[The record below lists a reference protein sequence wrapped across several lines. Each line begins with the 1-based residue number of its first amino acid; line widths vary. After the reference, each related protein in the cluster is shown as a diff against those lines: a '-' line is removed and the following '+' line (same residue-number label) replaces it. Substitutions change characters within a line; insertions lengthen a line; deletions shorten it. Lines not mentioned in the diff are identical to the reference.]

1 MQVIATISMLVLIVC
16 NFFITHT
23 ATLIL
28 VEHLTVLL
36 GVYLL
41 FKITPYQYI
50 FVKTLLFMLIL
61 NVFFDIVIYYCVI
74 YLLPNQYIAYIA
86 YCAHYVL
93 HIMILLYSVN
103 LFFHF
108 KTLPRSAIYKDNESY
123 LIRRRP
129 KDFKGFLLSLFT
141 IPWGYYSIVHNGQQY
156 IYKKQGL
163 VARKFIMHK
172 DYHLTRLDYV
182 NIDKLNSLL
191 GTKCTIKNNCYS
203 LFKKVCL

>member
-1 MQVIATISMLVLIVC
+1 MLVLVVC

-23 ATLIL
+23 TTLIL
-28 VEHLTVLL
+28 VEHLTLLL
-36 GVYLL
+36 GAYLL
-41 FKITPYQYI
+41 FNII
-50 FVKTLLFMLIL
+50 
-61 NVFFDIVIYYCVI
+61 
-74 YLLPNQYIAYIA
+74 PNQYVFIKIFSLTLTLYMFTNILTYYLTYLLSNHIAYFA

-93 HIMILLYSVN
+93 HIMTLLYSVN
-103 LFFHF
+103 LFFHS

-129 KDFKGFLLSLFT
+129 QDFKGFLLSLFT

-182 NIDKLNSLL
+182 NIDKLNSLVN
-191 GTKCTIKNNCYS
+191 TKCTIKNNCYA

>member
-1 MQVIATISMLVLIVC
+1 MKVIATISMLALIVY

-28 VEHLTVLL
+28 VEHLTLL
-36 GVYLL
+36 LVTYLL
-41 FKITPYQYI
+41 FNII
-50 FVKTLLFMLIL
+50 
-61 NVFFDIVIYYCVI
+61 
-74 YLLPNQYIAYIA
+74 PNQYVFIKIFLLTLTLYMFTNILIYYLTTYLLSNHIAYIA

-108 KTLPRSAIYKDNESY
+108 KMLPKSAIYRNNESY
-123 LIRRRP
+123 LIRKRP
-129 KDFKGFLLSLFT
+129 QDFKGFFLSLFT

-182 NIDKLNSLL
+182 NIDKLNSLV

>member
-1 MQVIATISMLVLIVC
+1 MKVIATISMLVLIVC

-23 ATLIL
+23 TTLIL
-28 VEHLTVLL
+28 VEHLTLLL
-36 GVYLL
+36 GAYLL
-41 FKITPYQYI
+41 FNII
-50 FVKTLLFMLIL
+50 
-61 NVFFDIVIYYCVI
+61 
-74 YLLPNQYIAYIA
+74 PNQYVFIKIFSLTLTLYMFTNILTYYLITYLLSNHIAYFA

-93 HIMILLYSVN
+93 HIITLLYSVN
-103 LFFHF
+103 LFFHS

-129 KDFKGFLLSLFT
+129 QDFKGFLLSLFT

-182 NIDKLNSLL
+182 NIDKLNSLVN
-191 GTKCTIKNNCYS
+191 TKCTIKNNCYA